1 MYTPSLQ
8 GLCALSRGGILC
20 KPGHTSELRG
30 LCVLCARSSLQ
41 SSEMTSSW
49 EGSWAPGSRGRECG
63 LAGEGP
69 GYCPDA
75 AHVPVSSQDG
85 TNLKMNTPSLTKPSC
100 AHQTCRHTHTC
111 THSSAGN
118 TLTHTHAYM
127 LQCTCEHVHTVLH
140 NMCTHSVTPRT
151 HPHSQEDRTGS
162 CSLVVVPVSYFQQLA
177 FIYVLL

>member
-30 LCVLCARSSLQ
+30 LCVLCAHSSRQ

-100 AHQTCRHTHTC
+100 AHPDMQ
-111 THSSAGN
+111 
-118 TLTHTHAYM
+118 THTH
-127 LQCTCEHVHTVLH
+127 VHTLECRQH
-140 NMCTHSVTPRT
+140 AHTYTCIHAPTHM
-151 HPHSQEDRTGS
+151 
-162 CSLVVVPVSYFQQLA
+162 
-177 FIYVLL
+177 